1 MVVRIKVSGFENE
14 EVEKLTDN
22 TPEQAQGRES
32 GNNMKRVP
40 VIVMLAMTAALL
52 SSNSTARAVTLNPE
66 QLTEVMAKISVE
78 AADEMTAS
86 FSEVQRTQQSGQK
99 LPPEFTSE
107 NIQYTK
113 KFRMEGKQYTL
124 YYLDTEKK
132 LRGKDNIVTDIYM
145 VPADYNY
152 IRKNNYGSNN
162 PPVMRKFIY
171 HDLGDPENKDYCS
184 ALLLEEVCDKNGDN
198 SKFIKREVRL
208 PDEIANEIINL
219 FSGETKF
226 RILDRMANMYTEVT
240 TP

>member
-1 MVVRIKVSGFENE
+1 MHTFLKTLMGTCLII
-14 EVEKLTDN
+14 L
-22 TPEQAQGRES
+22 
-32 GNNMKRVP
+32 
-40 VIVMLAMTAALL
+40 LAMSPALL
-52 SSNSTARAVTLNPE
+52 NGDAYAKTVTINPE
-66 QLTEVMAKISVE
+66 QLTEIVSKE
-78 AADEMTAS
+78 ADEMMAS
-86 FSEVQRTQQSGQK
+86 FPEVQRTQQSGQK

-124 YYLDTEKK
+124 YYLDTAKK

-145 VPADYNY
+145 VPSDYNH

-184 ALLLEEVCDKNGDN
+184 ALLLEKVCDKNGDN

-208 PDEIANEIINL
+208 PDEIAEEIISLAN
-219 FSGETKF
+219 GDTQF
-226 RILDRMANMYTEVT
+226 RILDRMANMFETVT

>member
-1 MVVRIKVSGFENE
+1 MHTFLKTLMGTYPII
-14 EVEKLTDN
+14 L
-22 TPEQAQGRES
+22 
-32 GNNMKRVP
+32 
-40 VIVMLAMTAALL
+40 LAMSPAMLNGGTSAK
-52 SSNSTARAVTLNPE
+52 AVTINPE
-66 QLTEVMAKISVE
+66 QLTEIVSNAATEE
-78 AADEMTAS
+78 ADKMMAS
-86 FSEVQRTQQSGQK
+86 FPEVQRTQQSGQK

-132 LRGKDNIVTDIYM
+132 LRGKDNIVTSIYM
-145 VPADYNY
+145 VPSDYNH

-184 ALLLEEVCDKNGDN
+184 ALLLEKVCDKNGDN

-208 PDEIANEIINL
+208 PDEIANEIVNL
-219 FSGETKF
+219 FSGETQF